1 MFRYN
6 ILNSKDFFSRS
17 FLLLLILIS
26 TNSRSEVV
34 TVGDSIRKLIN
45 QSSDSSRLE
54 LLLKSANENNNSNT
68 NLSIEFAEIAIN
80 IAKKLNKPNKIV
92 RAQIIISRAYFI
104 KGDYYK
110 AIENLDEAKKLTLS
124 LHDSLQLLDIY
135 QTYSRI
141 YTKIGDFNKA
151 LDYSQNSYILIGNLK
166 QKDKLADIIRETGNI
181 YYNFREY
188 KIALEFYQK
197 CITQYK
203 VNNDQAG
210 LSKALNNVGQ
220 IYIDL
225 GQYDKALENLNKSL
239 EIKNKLDNKLSATI
253 TLLNIGTIYFKKGE
267 YRKAIEFFKKSNSNY
282 NEINYIAGVSDSYQY
297 LGRSYLK
304 LKQYNESEEA
314 FIKALELAEKA
325 KMKTLLLP
333 IYIGISELYS
343 QTDRYNLAYQYL
355 QKNKNLSDSLFSE
368 ERRNLL
374 MELDAKYQLQAKE
387 KQIQLLSKDQEL
399 KEAQQKKLFF
409 WIAFLII
416 AALFLSSFVYFIQSR
431 MRFREKINSQLLEEI
446 TQRKS
451 AEEELQTHQ
460 QHLEAL
466 VEDRTKELK
475 VAKDKAEESDM
486 LKTAFLANMSHEIR
500 TPMNAI
506 IGFSNLLLDPLSTEQ
521 DKREFVNLINSN
533 SEILMN
539 LISDIIDIS
548 IIESGQIQLNST
560 KVYVYDALQ
569 ELQSYFEQEK
579 EKLNKSHISIKLDV
593 DGHLQ
598 SHSII
603 TDISRFKQIMSNLIS
618 NALKFTNQGT
628 ISIGYNLIN
637 PKTIQFF
644 VKDTGIG
651 IHPENKEAI
660 FERFSKFST
669 ESNNALFSGTG
680 LGLAICRELIQLMGG
695 EIWFDSELNA
705 GTCFYFT
712 LPSINT
718 KVFETN
724 NEQFQEYSNLI
735 DFSDKTLIVAE
746 DVDSNFRLIKAFLR
760 NTKVNLLWA
769 KDGNEVIDL
778 LNNHAVDLILM
789 DIQMPKLDG
798 IEATKLIRKM
808 GINIPIIIQTAFALT
823 EEIEKGHKAGCND
836 YITKP
841 IRRDVLISKIAK
853 FIYTV

>member
-1 MFRYN
+1 
-6 ILNSKDFFSRS
+6 
-17 FLLLLILIS
+17 
-26 TNSRSEVV
+26 
-34 TVGDSIRKLIN
+34 
-45 QSSDSSRLE
+45 LE
-54 LLLKSANENNNSNT
+54 LLLKSASENNNSNT

-92 RAQIIISRAYFI
+92 RAQVIISRAYFI

-110 AIENLDEAKKLTLS
+110 AIENLDEAQKLTIS
-124 LHDSLQLLDIY
+124 IHDSLQLLDIY
-135 QTYSRI
+135 QTYSQV
-141 YTKIGDFNKA
+141 YTKIGDITKS
-151 LDYSQNSYILIGNLK
+151 LDYTQNSFTLLGKLK
-166 QKDKLADIIRETGNI
+166 QQNKLPDIVRETGNI
-181 YYNFREY
+181 YYTFGEFA
-188 KIALEFYQK
+188 IALDFYQK
-197 CITQYK
+197 CLKMYK
-203 VNNDQAG
+203 ANNDQVG
-210 LSKALNNVGQ
+210 LSKTLNNIGQ

-225 GQYDKALENLNKSL
+225 GQYSKALDNLYKSL

-253 TLLNIGTIYFKKGE
+253 TQFNIGTVYFKQGN
-267 YRKAIEFFKKSNSNY
+267 YQKAIEYISKANTNY
-282 NEINYIAGVSDSYQY
+282 CQINYLAGISDSYQY
-297 LGRSYLK
+297 LGRCYLK
-304 LKQYNESEEA
+304 TKKYDQAEES
-314 FIKALELAEKA
+314 FIKALEIAEKA
-325 KMKTLLLP
+325 KIKTLLLS
-333 IYIGISELYS
+333 IYLGISELYA

-355 QKNKNLSDSLFSE
+355 LKNKSLSDSLFSE
-368 ERRNLL
+368 ERRSLL
-374 MELDAKYQLQAKE
+374 IELDAKYQLQAKE

-399 KEAQQKKLFF
+399 KDAQQKKLFF
-409 WIAFLII
+409 WIAFLIV
-416 AALFLSSFVYFIQSR
+416 AALFLSTFIYFIHSR
-431 MRFREKINSQLLEEI
+431 MRFREKINRQLLEEI

-569 ELQSYFEQEK
+569 ELQLYFEQEK

-593 DGHLQ
+593 DGHLR
-598 SHSII
+598 SHFII
-603 TDISRFKQIMSNLIS
+603 SDISRFKQIMSNLIS
-618 NALKFTNQGT
+618 NALKFTNQGS

-651 IHPENKEAI
+651 IHPENKKAI

-669 ESNNALFSGTG
+669 ESNSTLFSGTG
-680 LGLAICRELIQLMGG
+680 LGLAICQELIQLMGG
-695 EIWFDSELNA
+695 EIWFDSELNT

-718 KVFETN
+718 KVFETDI
-724 NEQFQEYSNLI
+724 EQFPEHSNLV
-735 DFSDKTLIVAE
+735 DFSDKTLIIAE
-746 DVDSNFRLIKAFLR
+746 DVDSNFRLIKAFLK

-778 LNNHAVDLILM
+778 LNDHAVDLILM
-789 DIQMPKLDG
+789 DIQMPKMDG
-798 IEATKLIRKM
+798 IEATKLIRTM

-841 IRRDVLISKIAK
+841 IKRDVLLSKIVK
-853 FIYTV
+853 FIYKK

>member
-1 MFRYN
+1 MFRYY
-6 ILNSKDFFSRS
+6 ILNSKDFFTRS

-26 TNSRSEVV
+26 TNSRSEVL
-34 TVGDSIRKLIN
+34 TVSDSIRRLIN

-80 IAKKLNKPNKIV
+80 IAKKLNKPHKIV
-92 RAQIIISRAYFI
+92 RAQVIISRAYFI

-110 AIENLDEAKKLTLS
+110 AIENLDEAQKLTIS
-124 LHDSLQLLDIY
+124 IHDSLQLLDIY
-135 QTYSRI
+135 QTYSQI
-141 YTKIGDFNKA
+141 YTRIGDITKS
-151 LDYSQNSYILIGNLK
+151 LDYTQNSYTLLGKLK
-166 QKDKLADIIRETGNI
+166 QQNKLPDVVRETGNI
-181 YYNFREY
+181 YYTFGEFA
-188 KIALEFYQK
+188 IALDFYQK
-197 CITQYK
+197 CLRMYK
-203 VNNDQAG
+203 ENNDQVG
-210 LSKALNNVGQ
+210 LSKTLNNIGQ

-225 GQYDKALENLNKSL
+225 GQYPKALENLYKSL

-253 TLLNIGTIYFKKGE
+253 TQFNIGTVYFKQGN
-267 YRKAIEFFKKSNSNY
+267 YQKAIEYISKANTNY
-282 NEINYIAGVSDSYQY
+282 CQINYLAGISDSYQY
-297 LGRSYLK
+297 LGRCYLK
-304 LKQYNESEEA
+304 TKNYELAEES
-314 FIKALELAEKA
+314 FIKALEIAEKA
-325 KMKTLLLP
+325 KIKTLLLS
-333 IYIGISELYS
+333 IYMGISELYA

-355 QKNKNLSDSLFSE
+355 LKNKTLSDSLFSE

-374 MELDAKYQLQAKE
+374 IELDARYQLQAKE

-399 KEAQQKKLFF
+399 KEVQQKKLFF

-416 AALFLSSFVYFIQSR
+416 AALFLSSIVYFIYSR
-431 MRFREKINSQLLEEI
+431 MRFREKINHQLLEEI

-521 DKREFVNLINSN
+521 DKREFINLINSN

-579 EKLNKSHISIKLDV
+579 EKLNKNHISIKLDV
-593 DGHLQ
+593 DGHLR
-598 SHSII
+598 SHYII
-603 TDISRFKQIMSNLIS
+603 TDSSRFKQIMSNLIS
-618 NALKFTNQGT
+618 NALKFTNQGS

-651 IHPENKEAI
+651 IHPENREAV

-669 ESNNALFSGTG
+669 ESNNTLFSGTG
-680 LGLAICRELIQLMGG
+680 LGLAICKELIQLMGG
-695 EIWFDSELNA
+695 EIWFDSIINT

-718 KVFETN
+718 KIFETEI
-724 NEQFQEYSNLI
+724 EQFQEYSNLI
-735 DFSDKTLIVAE
+735 DFSDKTFIVAE

-769 KDGNEVIDL
+769 KDGNEVIHL
-778 LNNHAVDLILM
+778 INNHTVDLILM

-798 IEATKLIRKM
+798 IETTKLIRTM
-808 GINIPIIIQTAFALT
+808 GINIPIIIQTAFALA

-841 IRRDVLISKIAK
+841 IRREVLISKIAK
-853 FIYTV
+853 FIYKV